1 MTRGK
6 MSSES
11 EQLASAVAA
20 IAAGILPTDTPPRV
34 SWAPSATGSELAG
47 RVAMVEV
54 VPGEYSFV
62 VVDRAS
68 VRYTATVVL
77 VYVREAND
85 VDVSG
90 HMATLN
96 ELMEAVAATLPDYFN
111 IRPKF
116 LGMDMEKLRSS
127 GVFYAEIEIKASK
140 DVVNPWL

>member
-1 MTRGK
+1 MTHGK
-6 MSSES
+6 MSSEA

-20 IAAGILPTDTPPRV
+20 IAAGILPTDTPPLV